1 MTEADV
7 VGILARST
15 DARKKE
21 PVDGKLRAINTWS
34 RKVRGNMR
42 PKIKVRGNM
51 VNFRPFFAHIP
62 PQFFLDP
69 IYLRKIRG
77 IDRRKR
83 RQELVFLIFR
93 GPCAPNE
100 PCPPNGPGSQ
110 TTPGPPNSPGHPTN
124 TFVYFRQV
132 KSRARLWKRDRPPN
146 NLIGDKRSHEEED
159 P

>member
-1 MTEADV
+1 MGDMTEADV

-62 PQFFLDP
+62 PQFELAP
-69 IYLRKIRG
+69 ESWTGLILIAYG
-77 IDRRKR
+77 CKR
-83 RQELVFLIFR
+83 PRFTPTVFRHADTLL
-93 GPCAPNE
+93 
-100 PCPPNGPGSQ
+100 S
-110 TTPGPPNSPGHPTN
+110 
-124 TFVYFRQV
+124 
-132 KSRARLWKRDRPPN
+132 
-146 NLIGDKRSHEEED
+146 
-159 P
+159 